1 MSSTA
6 FGMQVL
12 TERGELA
19 TPYGQK
25 ATAVLLFQDLAIV
38 PLLAVVPLLA
48 PGGEPFGSGGLWR
61 NCEGG
66 GGARRAAA
74 RRALSAQPVVP
85 PARPAPGRAR

>member
-12 TERGELA
+12 TERSELV

-38 PLLAVVPLLA
+38 PLLAVVPMLA
-48 PGGEPFGSGGLWR
+48 PGGAPFGAGGPLGHR
-61 NCEGG
+61 RRRS
-66 GGARRAAA
+66 ARSPCCF
-74 RRALSAQPVVP
+74 SAD
-85 PARPAPGRAR
+85 AICSTRSSACSR